1 MSDDKNNETGAAGG
15 PLRPSG
21 KRQISG
27 DGSAAGPD
35 GHASARIADV
45 EATGKS
51 TSGPNRVLEFPK
63 SVGSEVGKVIWPT
76 SREMVT
82 YSIVTIVFLIV
93 ITALCT
99 GVDMITGEGIE
110 FMFGL

>member
-1 MSDDKNNETGAAGG
+1 MSDDKNNEAGAAGG

-27 DGSAAGPD
+27 DGNAAGQD
-35 GHASARIADV
+35 NRASARVTDV
-45 EATGKS
+45 DGAGKS
-51 TSGPNRVLEFPK
+51 GGSKVLEFPK
-63 SVGSEVGKVIWPT
+63 SVGSEVSKVIWPT
-76 SREMVT
+76 GREMVT